1 MIEINLK
8 VTDFFLPYFN
18 STECV
23 CRSKGDEYLGSGNTN
38 DWLLAVSMFGCSI
51 AHESI
56 LFLMRLSVVH
66 FVHFVFV
73 LNYSKHRPVCTVL

>member
-38 DWLLAVSMFGCSI
+38 D
-51 AHESI
+51 
-56 LFLMRLSVVH
+56 
-66 FVHFVFV
+66 
-73 LNYSKHRPVCTVL
+73 